1 MFLFLLAIQS
11 SRTSKNR
18 SRDGFPEFRRDER
31 WKIFFFSENQWAVKN
46 NRACFVHLHIIH
58 IFFLS
63 GVLYHPI
70 IVTGIIVSHY
80 KDLYEPAQV
89 SWRNA
94 EFSGM
99 GLLWKTNHGGPADV
113 IPVLFLSYGVERE
126 GFRMS
131 ISGCFKICLFTYQN
145 FPHLYQSENLNSLI
159 HRSTGIS
166 SREATRARSL
176 VRCTVKAGGT
186 GKNRRPTGWQ
196 SVTYDPKNL
205 RNFNFVLWKVL
216 YFFSPFFFGETAFMW
231 KKTWVQLDFFAG
243 LCGAGHLIVEASWT
257 FPHEE
262 VPPVPDAADLE
273 RMVKREEILHTGKLK
288 LKIIKASDTVDGSE
302 IR

>member
-1 MFLFLLAIQS
+1 MLHVSFSPGNSEFTHLEKSIAGWLSRISAGWKVEDLLFLRESVSSEKQS
-11 SRTSKNR
+11 CLFCTFAYNTY
-18 SRDGFPEFRRDER
+18 
-31 WKIFFFSENQWAVKN
+31 
-46 NRACFVHLHIIH
+46 
-58 IFFLS
+58 FFLS
-63 GVLYHPI
+63 GGYI
-70 IVTGIIVSHY
+70 IQLLCTGIIVSHY

-99 GLLWKTNHGGPADV
+99 GLLWKTNHRCPADV
-113 IPVLFLSYGVERE
+113 IRRLQDVDIRVFQDLLVH
-126 GFRMS
+126 
-131 ISGCFKICLFTYQN
+131 LQN

-166 SREATRARSL
+166 SREATRARSS

-288 LKIIKASDTVDGSE
+288 LKIIKASDTVDGWE